1 MTKNEREFDGRKRKK
16 KKKKLCW
23 ATDRV
28 VSIAWFCVQISQ
40 RLLSFH
46 KAISAIVK
54 ICIRYIHAYSEN
66 AISESENISRQN
78 SKYVG

>member
-16 KKKKLCW
+16 NFVELLTELWVLHDFVCKYPK
-23 ATDRV
+23 
-28 VSIAWFCVQISQ
+28 

-54 ICIRYIHAYSEN
+54 ICIRYIQAYSEN